1 MQAIWRAAAL
11 ALGCALLV
19 GCAEQQN
26 SVNVDSSLA
35 QMQIGAPI
43 LRCRDACLADWRRDQ
58 PEAQQLHAQGRW
70 RALAALVIRVNYQ
83 DDLSLYYLARAA
95 EGLGFTA
102 GAAAYYKQSKELS
115 GTAIACS
122 YLSRLCGGI
131 VLPQAASLRLSLVML
146 QLERER
152 RATPAPAP
160 GKAAPATIEG
170 ATTGTA
176 QPTETLAPEPVAVP
190 APVIPPAPAPAPPP
204 PKPADARDFIEPPPA
219 QR

>member
-1 MQAIWRAAAL
+1 MRANWRAAAL
-11 ALGCALLV
+11 GLGWALLA
-19 GCAEQQN
+19 GCAEQQ
-26 SVNVDSSLA
+26 SAVNPDSGMAL
-35 QMQIGAPI
+35 MQTGAPI
-43 LRCRDACLADWRRDQ
+43 LRCRDACLADWRREQ
-58 PEAQQLHAQGRW
+58 PEAQELHSQGRW

-95 EGLGFTA
+95 EGLGFAA

-122 YLSRLCGGI
+122 YLSRLCGGL

-152 RATPAPAP
+152 RAPPAPVP
-160 GKAAPATIEG
+160 GRAAPAGTEG
-170 ATTGTA
+170 VATGTA
-176 QPTETLAPEPVAVP
+176 APSEILTPEPAPMP
-190 APVIPPAPAPAPPP
+190 APLAPAPAPP
-204 PKPADARDFIEPPPA
+204 KPVDAKDFIEPPPA